1 MSNIKNNIRYI
12 LGQEFMS
19 SSKFS
24 NYLKVNIMNQD
35 VKDDIIK
42 HMRFDFTGNRDTD
55 VSYHNNVE
63 LLKLFPDLDINIL
76 HDYKLEWNKNC
87 KAGYSLTFHKGQ
99 CLFADRYGKQI
110 HDFSGDC
117 TVDIL
122 EWLIIYFKLS
132 RYNKTPF
139 EIFNNI

>member
-19 SSKFS
+19 TSKFLNS
-24 NYLKVNIMNQD
+24 RHIEFAELN
-35 VKDDIIK
+35 VKDDIIN
-42 HMRFDFTGNRDTD
+42 HMRFDFTGNRDSD
-55 VSYHNNVE
+55 ESYHNNVK

-99 CLFADRYGKQI
+99 CVFADKYGKQI
-110 HDFSGDC
+110 HDFSGYC

-132 RYNKTPF
+132 RYNRTPF